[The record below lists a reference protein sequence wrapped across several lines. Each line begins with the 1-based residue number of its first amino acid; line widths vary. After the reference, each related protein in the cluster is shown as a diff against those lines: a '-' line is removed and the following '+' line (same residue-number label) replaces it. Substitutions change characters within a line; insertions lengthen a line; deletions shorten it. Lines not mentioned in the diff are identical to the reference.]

1 MFFFMLNSQSPF
13 WHKDVI
19 FIFLDISWKLLKS
32 KGPRLTSLK
41 RDNVWIW
48 KYVSFPLGKSLKH
61 PFLTE
66 NPKVFKMILLSRD
79 LSPVAE
85 GWALPESPSVL
96 WHCRGGA
103 WQSLQQLSVPA
114 AALSL
119 PIINSTNDQ
128 ISSLHLSLGEC
139 LHLPPPQ
146 HQKSR
151 DVL

>member
-1 MFFFMLNSQSPF
+1 MFFFLLNSQSPF

-32 KGPRLTSLK
+32 KGPGLNISQNRQCVDPK
-41 RDNVWIW
+41 ICF
-48 KYVSFPLGKSLKH
+48 FPLGKSLKH

-119 PIINSTNDQ
+119 PIINSTNGQ